1 MKKKLYCCDIGD
13 IRTNH
18 LTLVQPSVNVRD
30 IRNLAT
36 ISSVFMATEKASA
49 SFEETLSELEAI
61 VNEMENGDLPLNEAL
76 EKFERGIALSRQ
88 GQQSL
93 ENAEQKVKILL
104 SEQGEET
111 LQTLPENEQP

>member
-1 MKKKLYCCDIGD
+1 MKKSRSYCDID
-13 IRTNH
+13 DMQTNH
-18 LTLVQPSVNVRD
+18 LTPVQPSVNVRG
-30 IRNLAT
+30 ICILANNL
-36 ISSVFMATEKASA
+36 SVFMTTEKASA

-61 VNEMENGDLPLNEAL
+61 VNEMENGDLPLNKAL

-104 SEQGEET
+104 NEQGEDT
-111 LQTLPENEQP
+111 LQTLPESEQP